1 MAPPIAIITGACSG
15 IGLALTKHLLALQ
28 WHVFMA
34 DINAPPESL
43 ENTTFVRTDI
53 CSWSEQAA
61 LFKQA
66 YDAQGRLD
74 FCGLNAGI
82 ADRDDVFNNISSDPS
97 KPPAEPDMRT
107 IDVNFTGQY
116 YGVKLA
122 AHYMNLDS
130 SAAGKNQMGGKIVIT
145 ASGNGIFPISAV
157 PIYSATKHALVGLV
171 RSLGPISKAKNVC
184 INAIAPAMVATNLP
198 EPGFLDLFPPEQ
210 ITPMSTI
217 MRCFDAVADFEDVE
231 KDDWVQKGSS
241 GDIVEGNLQDLI
253 WHPSPERPAQSEY
266 LNEDGMKVWTDTY
279 ARKLAAEQQ

>member
-1 MAPPIAIITGACSG
+1 MAPPTAIVTGACSG
-15 IGLALTKHLLALQ
+15 IGLALAKHLLALG

-34 DINAPPESL
+34 DVNSPPEQL
-43 ENTTFVRTDI
+43 DNTTFIRADI
-53 CSWSEQAA
+53 SSWTEQAA

-82 ADRDDVFNNISSDPS
+82 SDRDDIFNNITFDPS
-97 KPPAEPDMRT
+97 KPPQEPNLKT

-130 SAAGKNQMGGKIVIT
+130 SAAGKKRVGGKIAVT
-145 ASGNGIFPISAV
+145 TSGNGLFPISAV
-157 PIYSATKHALVGLV
+157 PIYCATKHALVGLV
-171 RSLGPISKAKNVC
+171 RSLGPISQAKNIC

-198 EPGFLDLFPPEQ
+198 EPGFLELFPPEQ

-217 MRCFDAVADFEDVE
+217 MRCFDVISQFEDVE
-231 KDDWVQKGSS
+231 EEDWVQKGKS
-241 GDIVEGNLQDLI
+241 GELVEGNLQELI
-253 WHPSPERPAQSEY
+253 WHPSPERSAQSEY
-266 LNEDGMKVWTDTY
+266 LNEDGMKVWTETY
-279 ARKLAAEQQ
+279 AKKLAETR